1 MNGTV
6 TTIEAKSGTLFLA
19 SVLMEKSNAILHD
32 VDHDQTFGWKCAIG
46 MHVLLRSR
54 RCVRKPMEKEGNRDE
69 QGPENKYKRLGE
81 DQRRERFRGVVVY
94 RSSLRARL
102 REAAES
108 STHATLKWE
117 TWVLS
122 LAVLQTCCASR

>member
-1 MNGTV
+1 
-6 TTIEAKSGTLFLA
+6 
-19 SVLMEKSNAILHD
+19 
-32 VDHDQTFGWKCAIG
+32 
-46 MHVLLRSR
+46 
-54 RCVRKPMEKEGNRDE
+54 MEKEGNRDE

-122 LAVLQTCCASR
+122 LAVLQTCCASSSPSHPDTNPSSLKDSEFFRTPWKSAEGRGIFHALSISASSLHPVLIQSANALPN